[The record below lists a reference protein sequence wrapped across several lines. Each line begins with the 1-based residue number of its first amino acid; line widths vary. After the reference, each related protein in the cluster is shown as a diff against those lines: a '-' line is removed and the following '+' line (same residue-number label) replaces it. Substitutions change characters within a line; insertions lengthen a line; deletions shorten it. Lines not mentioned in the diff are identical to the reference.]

1 MGGILGGGEL
11 LCCILGGTGGGGGVL
26 DNDDGGLGVDGALVV
41 IGRLGFGDALTELGM
56 LRVTMEHVEEQSWEL
71 TEKRGGRR
79 PGGYVAQGV
88 WRSPSTLVAISLQLW
103 GNSVL
108 KTEEGDGL
116 CVLGVLDVLWAG
128 EGEGDGLARR
138 AGEAKPESKSGAKWT
153 VEGALEEKP
162 GSFS

>member
-1 MGGILGGGEL
+1 MGGSLGGEL
-11 LCCILGGTGGGGGVL
+11 FCCNLGGTGGGGGVV
-26 DNDDGGLGVDGALVV
+26 DNDDGGLGVDGAFVV
-41 IGRLGFGDALTELGM
+41 VGRLGFGDVLIELGM

-88 WRSPSTLVAISLQLW
+88 WRSPFTVVGISLQLW

-128 EGEGDGLARR
+128 EGEGGGLARR

-153 VEGALEEKP
+153 VEGALEAKP

>member
-1 MGGILGGGEL
+1 MGGSLGGGEL
-11 LCCILGGTGGGGGVL
+11 FCCNFGGTGGGGGVV
-26 DNDDGGLGVDGALVV
+26 DNDDGGLGVDG
-41 IGRLGFGDALTELGM
+41 GGLGFEDALMELGM

-88 WRSPSTLVAISLQLW
+88 WRSPFRVVAISLQLW

-138 AGEAKPESKSGAKWT
+138 AGEAKPESNSGAKWT
-153 VEGALEEKP
+153 VEGALEAKP